1 MGAGGFERPKFDLRD
16 FERSSFPSFATEKLD
31 FGHHGFG
38 EVGAFL
44 RRKYGANINRNP
56 NAQTLLGLGCFWC
69 KQSTWLG
76 FCRGGVKFWVVF
88 FFCFLYATHF
98 VSNLS
103 WWNKKSTTSSERLQ
117 ALLWKFPTFV
127 FGGNFFQTSLFWGSK
142 NQQSGHQPLTVL
154 YFFGVYNISDSV

>member
-1 MGAGGFERPKFDLRD
+1 MNTLARSGVGAGGFERPKFDLRD

-88 FFCFLYATHF
+88 FLFFVCYAFCFLF
-98 VSNLS
+98 VLV
-103 WWNKKSTTSSERLQ
+103 EQ
-117 ALLWKFPTFV
+117 EE
-127 FGGNFFQTSLFWGSK
+127 
-142 NQQSGHQPLTVL
+142 HD
-154 YFFGVYNISDSV
+154 IE